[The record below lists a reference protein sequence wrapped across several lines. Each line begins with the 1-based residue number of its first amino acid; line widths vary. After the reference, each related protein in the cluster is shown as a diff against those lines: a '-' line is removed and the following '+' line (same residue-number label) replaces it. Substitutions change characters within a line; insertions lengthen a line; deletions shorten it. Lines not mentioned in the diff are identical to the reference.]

1 MKRVACAIIENG
13 KGEVLLAQRPPGKYL
28 AGMWE
33 FPGGKIEVG
42 ETGEQ
47 AITRELQEELELD
60 VRIEKF
66 LGSFPHD
73 YPDHSIDL
81 NTFVVRALNE
91 PRPTAEVQCFRW
103 IEAARIS
110 HSELAPADI
119 APLMRYLALR
129 PID

>member
-1 MKRVACAIIENG
+1 MKAVACAIIENG

-33 FPGGKIEVG
+33 FPGGKMEAG

-47 AITRELQEELELD
+47 AIARELQEELELD

-66 LGSFPHD
+66 LGTFPHN

-81 NTFVVRALNE
+81 HTFVVRALNE
-91 PRPTAEVQCFRW
+91 PQSTAEVQCFRW
-103 IEAARIS
+103 IAASLIS

-119 APLMRYLALR
+119 VPLKRYLALR